1 MTAAVAIGGLWHRYG
16 ERVAIQ
22 DLTLDVSVG
31 GVVGFLGP
39 NGSGKSTL
47 FRLLSTLVPV
57 QEGTIR
63 ILDRDVG
70 DKMDEVRGLLGVV
83 FQAPSLDRKLTA
95 YENIAFQG
103 DLLGLRRRELS
114 SRVEELS
121 TWFRI
126 REHLSERTEKLSG
139 GLKRRVEL
147 VKGLLHEPD
156 VLLLDEPSTGLD
168 PVSRLELWQCL
179 EKLRVERGTTV
190 LLTTHLLDEAE
201 KCDRIA
207 IMDQGRLVAW
217 DSPQVLRGE
226 TGECVLE
233 LEGEDL
239 ESIGNWIF
247 DELGERGVVVGNRL
261 RYLVRECDDRF
272 WSLQQALVLRCRSV
286 RIGRPGLEDVFF
298 AKTGKAYTAV

>member
-1 MTAAVAIGGLWHRYG
+1 MTAAVTIAGLWHRYG

-22 DLTLDVSVG
+22 DLTLNISVG

-57 QEGTIR
+57 QEGTVR
-63 ILDRDVG
+63 ILDRDVR
-70 DKMDEVRGLLGVV
+70 DQMDEVRGLLGVV
-83 FQAPSLDRKLTA
+83 FQSPSLDRKLTA

-103 DLLGLRRRELS
+103 ELMGLGRRELS
-114 SRVEELS
+114 SRIEQLS
-121 TWFRI
+121 SWFRI
-126 REHLSERTEKLSG
+126 QDHLSERTEKLSG

-147 VKGLLHEPD
+147 VKGLMHEPD

-168 PVSRLELWQCL
+168 PVSRLEFWQCL

-217 DSPQVLRGE
+217 DSPEFLRSE

-247 DELGERGVVVGNRL
+247 DELGEHGVMVGNRL
-261 RYLVRECDDRF
+261 RYVVRERNDRF
-272 WSLQQALVLRCRSV
+272 WALQQSLVVRCRSV

>member
-1 MTAAVAIGGLWHRYG
+1 MSEAVTIGGLWHRYG
-16 ERVAIQ
+16 ERIAIEN
-22 DLTLDVSVG
+22 LTLDVSVG
-31 GVVGFLGP
+31 GIVGFLGP

-57 QEGTIR
+57 QKGTIR
-63 ILDRDVG
+63 ILGRDVS
-70 DKMDEVRGLLGVV
+70 DSTDEVRGLLGVV
-83 FQAPSLDRKLTA
+83 FQSPSLDRKLTA

-103 DLLGLRRRELS
+103 ELVGLGRRELS
-114 SRVEELS
+114 SRIEQLS
-121 TWFRI
+121 SWFRI
-126 REHLSERTEKLSG
+126 QGHLSERTEKLSG

-147 VKGLLHEPD
+147 VKGLLHEPE

-179 EKLRVERGTTV
+179 EKLRSERGTTV
-190 LLTTHLLDEAE
+190 LLTTHLIDEAE

-217 DSPQVLRGE
+217 DTPELLRGE

-233 LEGEDL
+233 LEGDDL
-239 ESIGNWIF
+239 ESIGNWLF
-247 DELGERGVVVGNRL
+247 EELGERGVVIGNRL
-261 RYLVRECDDRF
+261 RYLVRERSDRF

-298 AKTGKAYTAV
+298 AKTGRAYTAG

>member
-1 MTAAVAIGGLWHRYG
+1 MSAAVTIGGLRHRYG
-16 ERVAIQ
+16 ERIAIEN
-22 DLTLDVSVG
+22 LTLDVSVG
-31 GVVGFLGP
+31 GIVGFLGP

-63 ILDRDVG
+63 ILDRDVS
-70 DKMDEVRGLLGVV
+70 DKTDEVRGLLGVV
-83 FQAPSLDRKLTA
+83 FQSPSLDRKLTA

-103 DLLGLRRRELS
+103 ELVGLGRRELS
-114 SRVEELS
+114 SRIEQLS
-121 TWFRI
+121 SWFRI
-126 REHLSERTEKLSG
+126 QGQLSERTEKLSG

-147 VKGLLHEPD
+147 VKGLLHEPE

-168 PVSRLELWQCL
+168 PASRLELWQCL
-179 EKLRVERGTTV
+179 EKLRSERGTTV
-190 LLTTHLLDEAE
+190 LLTTHLIDEAE

-217 DSPQVLRGE
+217 DTPELLRGE

-233 LEGEDL
+233 LEGDDL
-239 ESIGNWIF
+239 ESIGNWLF
-247 DELGERGVVVGNRL
+247 EELGERGVVIGNRL
-261 RYLVRECDDRF
+261 RYLVRERSDRF

-298 AKTGKAYTAV
+298 AKTGKAYTAG